1 MLSTVSLQRGG
12 HCTTASCSIASLS
25 VAVLV
30 LSLCAVVIVF
40 VMRRRQEGFDQMF
53 SPAPVPVT
61 VPMPITA
68 SGATLAPL
76 PGPAPNTVYVF
87 WTGGFDSTFRV
98 LQAVIDEGK
107 IVQPFY
113 LSGNIDNAPNR
124 RVKRRNQQMEVQ
136 AMQQVRTEL
145 CQRYPDACTRLRPPI
160 VVQDVPIDRRT
171 KRWMRALAAQRVV
184 RRPTCQYGSLGAFAR
199 YIGVPVELGIVQDG
213 HSNAGIYGG
222 LRDKV
227 QGKGSQC
234 RVTDMAVRTYPEFA
248 LFQPLR
254 FPLMYV
260 DKPAMWGI
268 AKQNGYDHLL
278 RRTWSCWYPTAAG
291 KPCNKCLMCRERIV
305 KNA

>member
-1 MLSTVSLQRGG
+1 MPTTSILGTQRI
-12 HCTTASCSIASLS
+12 ALWSIAVLLLALVV
-25 VAVLV
+25 VAID
-30 LSLCAVVIVF
+30 AF
-40 VMRRRQEGFDQMF
+40 VRRRREGFDTLYA
-53 SPAPVPVT
+53 PAPVPALVS
-61 VPMPITA
+61 MPITA

-98 LQAVIDEGK
+98 LQAVIDEDK

-113 LSGNIDNAPNR
+113 LSGNIDNAPTK
-124 RVKRRNQQMEVQ
+124 RVKRRNQQMEIQ
-136 AMQQVRTEL
+136 AMQQVRAEL
-145 CQRYPDACTRLRPPI
+145 CQSHPDACTRLRPPI

-199 YIGVPVELGIVQDG
+199 YISVPVELGIVQDG

-227 QGKGSQC
+227 TGTGSRC
-234 RVTDMAVRTYPEFA
+234 RVTAAAVEAHPEFA
-248 LFQPLR
+248 LFRPLR

-260 DKPAMWGI
+260 DKPAMWAI

-305 KNA
+305 KTG

>member
-1 MLSTVSLQRGG
+1 MNPTR
-12 HCTTASCSIASLS
+12 TIASWS
-25 VAVLV
+25 VAVLLLALMAV
-30 LSLCAVVIVF
+30 AVVAY
-40 VMRRRQEGFDQMF
+40 MRRRREGFD
-53 SPAPVPVT
+53 SLYAPAPVPVV
-61 VPMPITA
+61 VPMPVAA

-113 LSGNIDNAPNR
+113 LSGNIDNGPTK

-136 AMQQVRTEL
+136 AMQQVRAEL
-145 CQRYPDACTRLRPPI
+145 CQSHPDACTRLRPPI

-227 QGKGSQC
+227 TGEGGRC
-234 RVTDMAVRTYPEFA
+234 RVTEAAVAAHPEFA

-305 KNA
+305 KTV

>member
-1 MLSTVSLQRGG
+1 MP
-12 HCTTASCSIASLS
+12 TTSFPGTHRIASWS
-25 VAVLV
+25 VAVL
-30 LSLCAVVIVF
+30 LLALVVVAIVAF
-40 VMRRRQEGFDQMF
+40 VRRRREGFD
-53 SPAPVPVT
+53 SLYAPAPVPAV
-61 VPMPITA
+61 VPMPVTA

-113 LSGNIDNAPNR
+113 LSGNIDNAPTK

-136 AMQQVRTEL
+136 AMQQVRAEL
-145 CQRYPDACTRLRPPI
+145 CRSHPDACTRLRPPI

-227 QGKGSQC
+227 TGTGSRC
-234 RVTDMAVRTYPEFA
+234 RVTAAAVAAHPEFA

-268 AKQNGYDHLL
+268 AKQHGYDHLL
-278 RRTWSCWYPTAAG
+278 RVLPAMNQPVTMDSSPPASEDG
-291 KPCNKCLMCRERIV
+291 
-305 KNA
+305 